1 MGGKEVD
8 ILLLL
13 LWRNC
18 SSRTPIYFVNRHG
31 PCIVHNSF
39 TIDTNIIRYLTLMID
54 KTDEASSRILY
65 SLKYTF
71 MKLFDV
77 LNVCSPDK
85 DLTKTI
91 IFSDE

>member
-1 MGGKEVD
+1 
-8 ILLLL
+8 
-13 LWRNC
+13 
-18 SSRTPIYFVNRHG
+18 
-31 PCIVHNSF
+31 
-39 TIDTNIIRYLTLMID
+39 MID

-91 IFSDE
+91 IFSDEWIFFLDNSYRLNPRKVFVYWKICDGGGGVPQPKEWLITPLYIWIVAHT